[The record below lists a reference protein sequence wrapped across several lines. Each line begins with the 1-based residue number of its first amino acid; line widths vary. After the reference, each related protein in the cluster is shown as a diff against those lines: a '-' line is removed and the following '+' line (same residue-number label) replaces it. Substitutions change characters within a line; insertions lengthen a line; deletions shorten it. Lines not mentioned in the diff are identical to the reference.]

1 MQEHLFLIAG
11 YLGLFLLIWRLKPW
25 LDWGKFSVAE
35 PDSESKLNQV
45 SVILPVRNE
54 ADNIQLCLE
63 HLLRLG
69 AREVIVV
76 DDQSDDATPQILA
89 DFAATAFL
97 KGQSL
102 KLLSAPPK
110 PPGWAGKSWAC
121 QLGADQANGDY
132 LLFTDAD
139 TLHEVDSLAQSL
151 QELELRKL
159 DLLSAMPYH
168 LNLKFWERLMS
179 PLQLIALAVTAPFDS
194 PKPRRLY
201 AIGQYLLFKR
211 QAYQQLGGHRERSR
225 ILAEDLHFAQ
235 ACLTQ
240 ELNYGVS
247 LQRLYRVRMYACLSD
262 FLAGWR
268 RLCLLGL
275 EFSSPWSGPEVV
287 LYYLAFSGG
296 GGQLGF
302 TPASLLLMLLTLSL
316 CWWLQPRLG
325 RFSVL
330 GPLFFPFA
338 LACFAWATALSL
350 IDRLQGRVSWRG
362 RSYTMNSAGEIE
374 L

>member
-1 MQEHLFLIAG
+1 MQEYVFVVAG
-11 YLGLFLLIWRLKPW
+11 YFGLLLLIWRLKPW
-25 LDWGKFSVAE
+25 LNWGRLHLAE
-35 PDSESKLNQV
+35 AASDSKLKQV
-45 SVILPVRNE
+45 SVIVPARNE
-54 ADNIQLCLE
+54 ADNIQVCLE

-69 AREVIVV
+69 AGEIIVV
-76 DDQSDDATPQILA
+76 DDQSNDATPQILA
-89 DFAATAFL
+89 DFAAAASL
-97 KGQSL
+97 KGQNL
-102 KLLSAPPK
+102 KCLSAPPK
-110 PPGWAGKSWAC
+110 PSGWAGKSWAC
-121 QLGADQANGDY
+121 QLGADEASGDY

-139 TLHEVDSLAQSL
+139 TLHEPNSLAQSL
-151 QELELRKL
+151 QELEFRQL

-211 QAYQQLGGHRERSR
+211 QAYQQLGGHRKRSR

-235 ACLTQ
+235 ACLAEQ
-240 ELNYGVS
+240 LAYGVS
-247 LQRLYRVRMYACLSD
+247 LQRLYQVRMYATLSD

-275 EFSSPWSGPEVV
+275 EFSSPWSGPEVG

-296 GGQLGF
+296 GLLGF
-302 TPASLLLMLLTLSL
+302 TPASLVLMILTLSL

-330 GPLFFPFA
+330 GPLLFPFA

-350 IDRLQGRVSWRG
+350 LDRLKGRVSWRG
-362 RSYTMNSAGEIE
+362 RLYNMNSAGEIE
-374 L
+374 R